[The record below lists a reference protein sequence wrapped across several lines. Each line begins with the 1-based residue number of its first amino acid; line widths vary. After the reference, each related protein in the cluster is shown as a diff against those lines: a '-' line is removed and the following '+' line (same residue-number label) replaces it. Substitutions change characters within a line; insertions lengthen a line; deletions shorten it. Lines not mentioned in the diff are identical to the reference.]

1 MYLKKEQAMS
11 QYKKEPLERR
21 GIFYVLLLLV
31 LFAALMVCGIG
42 GLYLYHRN
50 RDFYQAFRLRLLPS
64 FYLSALGILLLSS
77 VLYTPFSYGISYY
90 FLRSFEGEARFSS
103 LFFLF
108 RRPFLLLKAIAVSV
122 GKKACIYLERLAI
135 LFVASLLEVLLF
147 FLFLLFKGE
156 DLFGIEG
163 NPFVLAAEF
172 MAHTP
177 PLIVLSIL
185 LWCGVLFMMVLSSV
199 RYVLCK
205 YLLLSVQDAGI
216 GQVLKVGKQAIRGHL
231 LQTLFFY
238 LRYIVL
244 MLLRLFLN
252 QPFKKE
258 PFSVYAERLAK
269 AGWRDYCRK
278 RSLR

>member
-1 MYLKKEQAMS
+1 MS
-11 QYKKEPLERR
+11 QDKKVPPERR

-31 LFAALMVCGIG
+31 LFAALVACGIG

-50 RDFYQAFRLRLLPS
+50 RDFYQAFRLRLSPS
-64 FYLSALGILLLSS
+64 FYLSAAGVLLLSS
-77 VLYTPFSYGISYY
+77 VLYAPFSYGISYY
-90 FLRSFEGEARFSS
+90 FLRSFEGKARFSA

-108 RRPFLLLKAIAVSV
+108 CRPSLLLKAIIVSM
-122 GKKACIYLERLAI
+122 GKKACIYLERLLV
-135 LFVASLLEVLLF
+135 LFAASLMEVVMF

-163 NPFVLAAEF
+163 DPFLLAAEF

-185 LWCGVLFMMVLSSV
+185 LWCGVLFATVLSSV

-205 YLLLSVQDAGI
+205 YLLLSVQDAGV
-216 GQVLKVGKQAIRGHL
+216 GQVLKVGRQAIRGHL

-238 LRYIVL
+238 LRYIVW
-244 MLLRLFLN
+244 LLWGMFSNRN
-252 QPFKKE
+252 SKRE
-258 PFSVYAERLAK
+258 PFSVYADRLAK
-269 AGWRDYCRK
+269 AGWREYCRK

>member
-1 MYLKKEQAMS
+1 MTQRS
-11 QYKKEPLERR
+11 RVPHQRR
-21 GIFYVLLLLV
+21 GVFYTLLFFV
-31 LFAALMVCGIG
+31 FFAAMIVCGIG
-42 GLYLYHRN
+42 GLYLYYRN
-50 RDFYQAFRLRLLPS
+50 RDFYQAFRLRLSPQ
-64 FYLSALGILLLSS
+64 FYLSAAGILLFTS

-90 FLRSFEGEARFSS
+90 FLRSFEGKARFSS

-108 RRPFLLLKAIAVSV
+108 ARPSLLLKAVVVSM
-122 GKKACIYLERLAI
+122 GKKACIYLERLLI
-135 LFVASLLEVLLF
+135 LLAASLVEVALF

-163 NPFVLAAEF
+163 DPFLLAAEF

-177 PLIVLSIL
+177 PLMVLSIL
-185 LWCGVLFMMVLSSV
+185 LWCGVLLAMVLSSV

-216 GQVLKVGKQAIRGHL
+216 GQVLKVGRRAIRGHL

-238 LRYIVL
+238 LRYVVW
-244 MLLRLFLN
+244 LLWGVFSNRKSDS
-252 QPFKKE
+252 Q
-258 PFSVYAERLAK
+258 PFSVYADQLAS

>member
-1 MYLKKEQAMS
+1 MPQRKKA
-11 QYKKEPLERR
+11 PPRRR
-21 GIFYVLLLLV
+21 GVFYVLLLLV
-31 LFAALMVCGIG
+31 LFAALVVCGIG

-50 RDFYQAFRLRLLPS
+50 RDFYQAFRLRLSPS
-64 FYLSALGILLLSS
+64 FYLSALGFLLFSS

-90 FLRSFEGEARFSS
+90 FLCSFEGRARFLA

-108 RRPFLLLKAIAVSV
+108 GRPLLLIKAIAVSI
-122 GKKACIYLERLAI
+122 GKKACIYLERLVV
-135 LFVASLLEVLLF
+135 LFIAALLEVLLF

-163 NPFVLAAEF
+163 NPFILAAEF

-177 PLIVLSIL
+177 PLIALSIL
-185 LWCGVLFMMVLSSV
+185 LWCGVLLMMVLSSM

-205 YLLLSVQDAGI
+205 YLLLSVRDAGVF
-216 GQVLKVGKQAIRGHL
+216 QVLRVGRQAIRGRL

-238 LRYIVL
+238 IRYIVL
-244 MLLRLFLN
+244 LLLAIFSRYGSER
-252 QPFKKE
+252 E
-258 PFSVYAERLAK
+258 PFSVYAERLAM

>member
-1 MYLKKEQAMS
+1 MS
-11 QYKKEPLERR
+11 RSKKEPVERR
-21 GIFYVLLLLV
+21 GVFYVLLLLV
-31 LFAALMVCGIG
+31 FFAALVACGFG

-50 RDFYQAFRLRLLPS
+50 RDFYQAFRLRLSPS

-90 FLRSFEGEARFSS
+90 FLRSFEGQARFSA

-108 RRPFLLLKAIAVSV
+108 CRPLLLLKAIGVSI
-122 GKKACIYLERLAI
+122 GKKVCIYLERLWI
-135 LFVASLLEVLLF
+135 LFVASLMEVLLF
-147 FLFLLFKGE
+147 FLFLLLKGE

-163 NPFVLAAEF
+163 DPFILAAEF
-172 MAHTP
+172 MVQTP

-185 LWCGVLFMMVLSSV
+185 LWCVVLFMMVLSSV

-216 GQVLKVGKQAIRGHL
+216 VQVLKVGKHAIRGHL

-238 LRYIVL
+238 LRYIAL
-244 MLLRLFLN
+244 MIFGFFSN
-252 QPFKKE
+252 QGLKKE
-258 PFSVYAERLAK
+258 PFSVYAEQLAK
-269 AGWRDYCRK
+269 AGWRTYCRK

>member
-1 MYLKKEQAMS
+1 MPQGKRV
-11 QYKKEPLERR
+11 PFERR
-21 GIFYVLLLLV
+21 SIFNVLLFVV
-31 LFAALMVCGIG
+31 LFAALVACGIG

-50 RDFYQAFRLRLLPS
+50 RDFYQAFRLRLSPN
-64 FYLSALGILLLSS
+64 FYLSALGLLLLSS

-90 FLRSFEGEARFSS
+90 FLRSFEGRARFSA

-108 RRPFLLLKAIAVSV
+108 CRPLLLLKAIGVSI
-122 GKKACIYLERLAI
+122 GKKVCIYLERLWI
-135 LFVASLLEVLLF
+135 LFVASLIEVLLF
-147 FLFLLFKGE
+147 FLFLLLKGE

-163 NPFVLAAEF
+163 DPFFLAAEF
-172 MAHTP
+172 MVQTP
-177 PLIVLSIL
+177 PLIFLSIL

-216 GQVLKVGKQAIRGHL
+216 VQVLKVGKQAIRGHL

-238 LRYIVL
+238 LRYIAL
-244 MLLRLFLN
+244 MIFGFFSN
-252 QPFKKE
+252 QGLKKE
-258 PFSVYAERLAK
+258 PFSVYAEQLAK
-269 AGWRDYCRK
+269 AGWRNYCRR